1 MWLVFQQLRKA
12 IHFLASPFIRPIKQ
26 IDSTLPYLKISDA
39 VSASF
44 STFARHASFFV
55 QNSIFSASFHWIIV
69 MWCSFFPLFWKLHKP
84 ENSPSFLK
92 FWVQKITLWELRKN
106 CYVNKNNGWVEQSKQ
121 NNNNHVGT
129 KIVLRK
135 VLIHS
140 WISSDCY

>member
-69 MWCSFFPLFWKLHKP
+69 MWCPFFPLFWKLHKP

-92 FWVQKITLWELRKN
+92 FLSTKNNTLRTEKK